1 MNFASI
7 HPMAANFETEHCEMR
22 QYSVSLI
29 AVREDFALSI
39 LMLPIFFWISWVI
52 LLKFFFF
59 YED

>member
-1 MNFASI
+1 MKFASI

-29 AVREDFALSI
+29 AVREDFAVRI
-39 LMLPIFFWISWVI
+39 FIFFWISWVI
-52 LLKFFFF
+52 LLKFSFF